1 VRPRGLVA
9 FGRPLEFTVRPQ
21 RMRITPQSRAHLIL
35 RGLSSFHS
43 DTRVPEAV
51 QLSSNEQLLGIL
63 RAGNTPEVVLTDLGS
78 HIRSSAGWSFVSYGD
93 IEVEFPPKEW
103 PGAPLTL
110 VTPRGRFTIL
120 AGTRDIWEVGR
131 YFRRCSGDA
140 RAA

>member
-1 VRPRGLVA
+1 
-9 FGRPLEFTVRPQ
+9 
-21 RMRITPQSRAHLIL
+21 MRIAPQSRAHRIL

-51 QLSSNEQLLGIL
+51 QLRSNEQLLGIL
-63 RAGNTPEVVLTDLGS
+63 GPGHTPEVVLTDLGS

-93 IEVEFPPKEW
+93 IEVQFPPKEW

-110 VTPRGRFTIL
+110 VTPLGRFTIL

-131 YFRRCSGDA
+131 YFRRCSADA
-140 RAA
+140 HAA